1 MAIYLKTPIIAGFM
15 KNRHY
20 KAWSRKEQAE
30 FLSKLGQLIQSG
42 YTLIDAL
49 TMMNIQLTE
58 KQNHLLTKGIQ
69 WLIEGEPFYLVL
81 EKLCFQREVIAILCF
96 SEKHGS
102 LSRALEQ
109 SSLFLE
115 KKLVQMDTMKRMLR
129 YPIFLMFT
137 VGVVLTL
144 VQQMI
149 IPQFSLLYSSMDTQA
164 SWLIQG
170 MFSTFQFL
178 HYFLITIGG
187 VSICLAG
194 YYYLCFKK
202 KTALEK
208 LRMMSRLPIMYKGM
222 QLMHTYLFSLQ
233 LSGLLQAG
241 LSVYESLQAFKQQNY
256 LPFLQEI
263 SEQMIKDL
271 RKGETMEAQIGQY
284 PFFERHFAAV
294 IKHGEASG
302 MLAREL
308 YTYSQFL
315 LENAELKIEKWVLWL
330 QPVIYGL
337 TALLI
342 LIVYL
347 SILLPMYQLMDQV

>member
-1 MAIYLKTPIIAGFM
+1 M
-15 KNRHY
+15 KKRAS
-20 KAWSRKEQAE
+20 KSWSRKEQAE
-30 FLSKLGQLIQSG
+30 FLSKLAQLIQAG
-42 YTLIDAL
+42 YTLIEAL
-49 TMMNIQLTE
+49 TMVNIQLTK
-58 KQNHLLTKGIQ
+58 KQQLLLMQGIQ
-69 WLIEGEPFYLVL
+69 WLTEGEPFYVVL
-81 EKLCFQREVIAILCF
+81 ERLHFQREVIAILCF

-109 SSLFLE
+109 SSRFLE
-115 KKLVQMDTMKRMLR
+115 KKLMQLDTFKRMLR

-137 VGVVLTL
+137 VIVVLML

-149 IPQFSLLYSSMDTQA
+149 IPQFSILYSSMDART

-170 MFSTFQFL
+170 MFSLFQFL
-178 HYFLITIGG
+178 NGFLLTIGG
-187 VSICLAG
+187 MCIFLTG
-194 YYYLCFKK
+194 YYFIFFKK
-202 KTALEK
+202 KSTLEK
-208 LRMMSRLPIMYKGM
+208 LRVMSRIPLLYRGM

-241 LSVYESLQAFKQQNY
+241 LSVYESLQAFKQQSY

-263 SEQMIKDL
+263 SEQMIKEL
-271 RKGETMEAQIGQY
+271 RKGEAMENQVSQS

-302 MLAREL
+302 MLAREM

-315 LENAELKIEKWVLWL
+315 LENAELKIEKWVSWL

-337 TALLI
+337 TAFLI

-347 SILLPMYQLMDQV
+347 SILLPMYQLMEQV

>member
-1 MAIYLKTPIIAGFM
+1 M
-15 KNRHY
+15 KKRAS
-20 KAWSRKEQAE
+20 KAWSVKEQAE
-30 FLSKLGQLIQSG
+30 CLSKLSQLIQAG

-49 TMMNIQLTE
+49 TMINIQLTK
-58 KQNHLLTKGIQ
+58 KQQLFIKTGIE
-69 WLIEGEPFYLVL
+69 WLREGEPFYVVL
-81 EKLCFQREVIAILCF
+81 EKLHFQREVVAILCF

-109 SSLFLE
+109 SARFLE
-115 KKLVQMDTMKRMLR
+115 KKRMQLESFKRMLR

-137 VGVVLTL
+137 VIVVLML

-149 IPQFSLLYSSMDTQA
+149 IPQFSQLYSSMDTKA

-170 MFSTFQFL
+170 MFALFQFL
-178 HYFLITIGG
+178 HGLLLTTGCMCMG
-187 VSICLAG
+187 LVV
-194 YYYLCFKK
+194 YYHVCFKK
-202 KTALEK
+202 KSTLEK
-208 LRMMSRLPIMYKGM
+208 LSVMSRVPLIYKGM

-241 LSVYESLQAFKQQNY
+241 LSIYDSLQAFKQQNY

-271 RKGETMEAQIGQY
+271 RKGETMEHQVGQSPY
-284 PFFERHFAAV
+284 FEKHFAAV

-302 MLAREL
+302 MLAREM

-315 LENAELKIEKWVLWL
+315 LENTELKIEKWMAWL

-337 TALLI
+337 TAFLI

-347 SILLPMYQLMDQV
+347 SILLPMYQLMEQV

>member
-1 MAIYLKTPIIAGFM
+1 M
-15 KNRHY
+15 KKRVS
-20 KAWSRKEQAE
+20 KAWSRREQAE
-30 FLSKLGQLIQSG
+30 FLSKLAQLIQAG
-42 YTLIDAL
+42 YTLIEAL
-49 TMMNIQLTE
+49 TMVNIQLSK
-58 KQNHLLTKGIQ
+58 KQQQLLTRGIQ
-69 WLIEGEPFYLVL
+69 WLLEGESFYVVL
-81 EKLCFQREVIAILCF
+81 ERLHFQREVIAILCF

-102 LSRALEQ
+102 LARALEQ
-109 SSLFLE
+109 SSRFLE
-115 KKLVQMDTMKRMLR
+115 KKIKQLDTFKRMLR
-129 YPIFLMFT
+129 YPIFLVFT
-137 VGVVLTL
+137 VLVVLIL

-149 IPQFSLLYSSMDTQA
+149 IPQFSLLYSSMDTRM

-170 MFSTFQFL
+170 MFGLFQFL
-178 HYFLITIGG
+178 HAFLLIIGCMC
-187 VSICLAG
+187 IFLAG
-194 YYYLCFKK
+194 YYHVFFRKK
-202 KTALEK
+202 SALEK
-208 LRMMSRLPIMYKGM
+208 LRVMSRLPVLYKGM

-241 LSVYESLQAFKQQNY
+241 LSMYESLQAFKQQSY

-263 SEQMIKDL
+263 SEQMIGEL
-271 RKGETMEAQIGQY
+271 RKGESMEHQLSGS
-284 PFFERHFAAV
+284 PFFEKHFAAV

-315 LENAELKIEKWVLWL
+315 LENAELKIEKWVSWL

-347 SILLPMYQLMDQV
+347 SILLPMYQLMEQV